1 MHKARY
7 NLLHLSLELS
17 PRGPLLVKAGGV
29 SADPSLPDMQFVRI
43 YHPQQGETPY
53 IPGSSLKGVVRS
65 FVEKVLRTLD
75 TSGQPGPAQNKGW
88 RWACATFE
96 PGRGEAGQR
105 EKWNCPRFLQ
115 DKSLLEKV
123 TEEQERDLYSWEIYR
138 HSCGACRIFGHTR
151 LRGRASF
158 SDFLPK
164 GEVRTEVRYGVA
176 VSRLSHAVAQGPF
189 EMEVAVAG
197 TFAGQLVLEN
207 FELWQLAL
215 LALAL
220 ESMERGLLKVG
231 YGKNRG
237 FGEVSVSVREVRLEE
252 VAAGLD
258 VAVWRGLGAL
268 VNGDEAARYGLS
280 RDDRLDGLPQ
290 PSASEDL
297 GIYVRR
303 TYDAQRWAQVVPR
316 LLAAI
321 GAT

>member
-29 SADPSLPDMQFVRI
+29 SADPSLPDMQFVRT

-53 IPGSSLKGVVRS
+53 IPGSSLKGVVRG

-75 TSGQPGPAQNKGW
+75 TNGQPGPAQDKGW

-96 PGRGEAGQR
+96 PGREEARER

-115 DKSLLEKV
+115 DQAFLAKV
-123 TEEQERDLYSWEIYR
+123 TGGQERDLYSWEIYR

-158 SDFLPK
+158 TDFLPA

-176 VSRLSHAVAQGPF
+176 ISRLSHAVAQGPF

-207 FELWQLAL
+207 FELWQLGL
-215 LALAL
+215 LAVAL

-237 FGEVSVSVREVRLEE
+237 FGEVSVSVREVRLDE

-258 VAVWRGLGAL
+258 AAVWRGLGAL
-268 VNGDEAARYGLS
+268 VNGDEAGRYGLS
-280 RDDRLDGLPQ
+280 RDERLDGLPQ
-290 PSASEDL
+290 PTDSAEL
-297 GIYVRR
+297 GVYVRR
-303 TYDAQRWAQVVPR
+303 TYDAQGWAQIVPR
-316 LLAAI
+316 LLEAV
-321 GAT
+321 GAK